1 MERPRIAVLTGPT
14 ASGKSGIAL
23 EAALELG
30 AEIISADS
38 MQVYRGLDIG
48 TAKPSQEER
57 RMVPHHLI
65 DVAEITESYSAG
77 RFRKEA
83 GEAIESIHSRGK
95 PVIVVGGTL
104 LYIKALLEGLLGAPV
119 RDEGL
124 RSELGRIWDEGRGG
138 ELYEELKRDD
148 PLLAARLHPNDRS
161 RIIRG
166 VEVFRLSGEP
176 LSKLQEAHGFSGG
189 GYDALVFAVEVERPV
204 LYRAIDE
211 RVGRML
217 REGWIEEVRGVL
229 DRGYSPSLMP
239 LQAIGYREIV
249 RFLTEGGDA
258 ARVAE
263 EIKQATRNFAKRQ
276 ETWLKKMAANRITRR
291 ETAVFAAAVKNF
303 LQSG

>member
-1 MERPRIAVLTGPT
+1 MEKPRIAVLTGPT
-14 ASGKSGIAL
+14 ASGKSAVAL

-30 AEIISADS
+30 AEIVSADS

-48 TAKPSQEER
+48 TAKPSFEER
-57 RMVPHHLI
+57 CAVPHHLI

-83 GEAIESIHSRGK
+83 AEAIASIRSRGK

-119 RDEGL
+119 RDEEL
-124 RSELGRIWDEGRGG
+124 RSELGRLWDEGRGG
-138 ELYEELKRDD
+138 KLYEELKRVD
-148 PLLAARLHPNDRS
+148 PPLAARLHPNDRS

-166 VEVFRLSGEP
+166 VEVFRLSGSP
-176 LSKLQEAHGFSGG
+176 LSKMQEAHGFAGG
-189 GYDALVFAVEVERPV
+189 GYDALVFAVEAQRPA

-211 RVGRML
+211 RVDRML
-217 REGWIEEVRGVL
+217 GGGWIEEVRGFL
-229 DRGYSPSLMP
+229 DRGCSPSLMP

-249 RFLTEGGDA
+249 RYLTEGGDEARMA
-258 ARVAE
+258 A

-276 ETWLKKMAANRITRR
+276 ETWLKKMEARRIRR
-291 ETAVFAAAVKNF
+291 GETSVFAKAVKNF